1 MSPLGEAGSVMGI
14 DVGYSPTRR
23 SSAGC
28 RLHWHR
34 DGAATAIGWQIRR
47 FRADP
52 AERADAI
59 GTVAGGRRL
68 RAVALDG
75 PLAPSLGPTPAYRCA
90 ERMLT
95 RIIGRRI
102 GKPGACNAPVGQR
115 LNRATV
121 DCAEAAAATGLV
133 DAATLSIPLGPLA
146 IVEAFPTSFL
156 GLMLPDPGAVAA
168 RRTDRSDVYYEHLA
182 ASGGLLRLIR
192 HLLPDAR
199 LQEPLTAVRDHDERA
214 ALICALTALCVAADA
229 YAAVGDAAGWII
241 LPPARLIG
249 SWALADLHVN
259 AAAEPPGCLRLQA
272 GPPAAAGLDLAGDR
286 PTSGVS

>member
-1 MSPLGEAGSVMGI
+1 MSRLGRAGSVMGI

-23 SSAGC
+23 SSAAC
-28 RLHWHR
+28 RLDWHR
-34 DGAATAIGWQIRR
+34 DGAAAVIGWQVRR
-47 FRADP
+47 FRADA

-75 PLAPSLGPTPAYRCA
+75 PLAPGMGPTPAYRCA

-95 RIIGRRI
+95 RVIGRRI

-115 LNRATV
+115 LNRATMA
-121 DCAEAAAATGLV
+121 CAEAVIATGLV
-133 DAATLSIPLGPLA
+133 DEARHPVALGPLA

-168 RRTDRSDVYYEHLA
+168 RRADRSDVYYEHLA
-182 ASGGLLRLIR
+182 ASGGLLELIR

-199 LQEPLTAVRDHDERA
+199 LQAPLAAVRDHDERA
-214 ALICALTALCVAADA
+214 ALVCALTALCVAGDA

-241 LPPARLIG
+241 LPPTMFIQD
-249 SWALADLHVN
+249 WALADLRLN
-259 AAAEPPGCLRLQA
+259 ATAERHGCLRSEA
-272 GPPAAAGLDLAGDR
+272 GPPVAIGLDLADDL
-286 PTSGVS
+286 PTSGNA